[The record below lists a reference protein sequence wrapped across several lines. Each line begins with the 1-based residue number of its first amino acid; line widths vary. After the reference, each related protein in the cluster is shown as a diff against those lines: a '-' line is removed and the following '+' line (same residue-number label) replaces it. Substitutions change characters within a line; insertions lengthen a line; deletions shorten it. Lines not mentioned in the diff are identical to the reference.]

1 MSKRKNPTPQVYDNV
16 EMVDYSKTDGY
27 VKSIVDK
34 NHVIVSWYIRDVY
47 DDKGNFARDE
57 NGAPNQERVE
67 EKVKIKDLALTRR
80 I

>member
-34 NHVIVSWYIRDVY
+34 NHVIVSWYEIDVNAEYRDWETDRKSV
-47 DDKGNFARDE
+47 
-57 NGAPNQERVE
+57 V
-67 EKVKIKDLALTRR
+67 
-80 I
+80 